1 MCILMQIS
9 IKRRPKKE
17 GMGGG
22 ILKIGFIN
30 SELVP
35 YAALHLE
42 KEISSIAPPH
52 FLLFMNENVIST
64 FY

>member
-1 MCILMQIS
+1 
-9 IKRRPKKE
+9 
-17 GMGGG
+17 MGGG

-42 KEISSIAPPH
+42 KEMQFSRI
-52 FLLFMNENVIST
+52 LRLD
-64 FY
+64 

>member
-1 MCILMQIS
+1 MCILKQIS

-42 KEISSIAPPH
+42 KEMQFSRI
-52 FLLFMNENVIST
+52 LRLD
-64 FY
+64 

>member
-1 MCILMQIS
+1 MRILMQIS

-17 GMGGG
+17 GIGGC

-35 YAALHLE
+35 YAALPLE
-42 KEISSIAPPH
+42 KEMQFSRILH
-52 FLLFMNENVIST
+52 LD
-64 FY
+64 